1 MTCPLGNFTVEECHL
16 IQCLSGS
23 FQIPFQGLLPGCI
36 SWLTLGSPKVKV
48 HGPQGCVNRAGQ
60 RPLWLPSHFHLLL
73 RSKWTLHLVVW
84 FSELRRK
91 LRGQGNFKRPVGL
104 IKHCGAVK
112 ITAQLFFI
120 IFQVCVWTH
129 VRPGLPREGTGLYFP
144 ILSWLSRIISQPLV
158 IEQRYQVSL
167 WGYAT

>member
-16 IQCLSGS
+16 IQCLSCS

-36 SWLTLGSPKVKV
+36 SWLTLGSPKVKA
-48 HGPQGCVNRAGQ
+48 HGPQGCINRAGQ
-60 RPLWLPSHFHLLL
+60 RPLTTQPLPPPV
-73 RSKWTLHLVVW
+73 KEQMNTAPCKVW

-129 VRPGLPREGTGLYFP
+129 VRPGLPREVTGLYFP
-144 ILSWLSRIISQPLV
+144 ILSWLSRIIS
-158 IEQRYQVSL
+158 
-167 WGYAT
+167 